1 MAFQQPQPRP
11 KPVRQVS
18 INAPPNQQQHPELQA
33 PASPSR
39 RRAIEDSQEWILF
52 SPQNDGQSLS
62 QTTSRTPRTATHLS
76 DFGSLHT
83 HVRSQQRSDSQEQE
97 EDQDNGTCQ
106 GTDVDDDGA
115 ELDSLDDGLL
125 AFHHP
130 FAPSSAKL
138 DQSGGAV
145 LPTHDGL
152 GSFFPSSAGIQ
163 EQLWQFERHNPH
175 RRSGKHV
182 RRRSSVQRRLDI
194 MDEEQD
200 VAVEDDRTERI
211 EKWRLDQSKAV
222 LEEIERE
229 TRRRRRR
236 MSRASGTTARP
247 SLQSTAALERV
258 LSRRDSVTTGQTSS
272 TDNQPPSESFWRRI
286 TRKVIKDLIGL
297 DETTLSVIFGE
308 QFVGDASPTPTQPS
322 PLATAAT
329 RESRVSF
336 HDSEPSWEAKLLDRI
351 ARELGVLVHQ
361 LAESDG
367 TAFNSYKNALSQPI
381 DYAGLPRAHPQSL
394 RQRRR
399 AETSRR
405 NDTENAES
413 YLFSPTVP
421 QTPLTP
427 ATTNNNHE
435 LGDTS
440 LWGIE
445 EESASDDDSPHD
457 TTEQEYWQ
465 RDIDV
470 HMIFSYLR
478 DRFARNTPSPL
489 AQPSA
494 ESSGPLP
501 ASWATPTT
509 SSLTPAAQASRKQR
523 AEVIRRQHP
532 LVSRAETRRGNL
544 LAQVL
549 ASQTPQKR
557 ASSCASQS
565 TKRSRRSRGSSRN
578 YWDLGG
584 DNSASWSASGGG
596 AAEGG
601 GWGEV

>member
-1 MAFQQPQPRP
+1 
-11 KPVRQVS
+11 
-18 INAPPNQQQHPELQA
+18 
-33 PASPSR
+33 
-39 RRAIEDSQEWILF
+39 
-52 SPQNDGQSLS
+52 
-62 QTTSRTPRTATHLS
+62 
-76 DFGSLHT
+76 
-83 HVRSQQRSDSQEQE
+83 
-97 EDQDNGTCQ
+97 
-106 GTDVDDDGA
+106 
-115 ELDSLDDGLL
+115 LDSLDDGLL

-130 FAPSSAKL
+130 FGPSSANL

-175 RRSGKHV
+175 RRNSKHV
-182 RRRSSVQRRLDI
+182 RRRSSVQRTLDA
-194 MDEEQD
+194 MDEEQHI
-200 VAVEDDRTERI
+200 VVEDERTERI
-211 EKWRLDQSKAV
+211 EKWRLDQSRAV

-229 TRRRRRR
+229 ARRRRRR
-236 MSRASGTTARP
+236 MSRTGTEARP
-247 SLQSTAALERV
+247 SLQSSAALDRV
-258 LSRRDSVTTGQTSS
+258 LASQDTVKQDTRS
-272 TDNQPPSESFWRRI
+272 TNDKRPSESFWRRI
-286 TRKVIKDLIGL
+286 TRKVIQDLIGL

-308 QFVGDASPTPTQPS
+308 QFVDEASPTPTQPS
-322 PLATAAT
+322 PLATAAS

-336 HDSEPSWEAKLLDRI
+336 NDSEPSWESKLLDRI

-361 LAESDG
+361 LAEYDG

-381 DYAGLPRAHPQSL
+381 DYAGLPRNRPQSL

-399 AETSRR
+399 NESSRGMG
-405 NDTENAES
+405 TENPDS
-413 YLFSPTVP
+413 SLFSPTLP
-421 QTPLTP
+421 QNPLTP
-427 ATTNNNHE
+427 ATTHTNPE
-435 LGDTS
+435 LTDTS

-445 EESASDDDSPHD
+445 EEPGSGDESPDALAS
-457 TTEQEYWQ
+457 EREYWQ

-470 HMIFSYLR
+470 RMIFSYLR
-478 DRFARNTPSPL
+478 DRLSRAEPSPPPPH
-489 AQPSA
+489 PST
-494 ESSGPLP
+494 SPLGPLP
-501 ASWATPTT
+501 ASWATPNAST
-509 SSLTPAAQASRKQR
+509 TPATQASRTQR

-532 LVSRAETRRGNL
+532 LVSRADSRRKDL

-549 ASQTPQKR
+549 AAQSLAVAPQKR